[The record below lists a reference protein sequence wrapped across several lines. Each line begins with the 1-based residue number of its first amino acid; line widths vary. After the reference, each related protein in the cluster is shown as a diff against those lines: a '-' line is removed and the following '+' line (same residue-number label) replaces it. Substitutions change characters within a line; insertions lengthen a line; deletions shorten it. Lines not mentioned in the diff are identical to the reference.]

1 MGASLTDSL
10 ETTATISVRDLR
22 VNYGER
28 EILHGI
34 SFDVNRGE
42 TLVILGGSG
51 SGKSTLLRTLVGLEK
66 PTSGQIWI
74 KGQDIAAISSSAMDE
89 IRSEEHT
96 SELQSHLNLV
106 CRLLLEK
113 KKKKQHKTNMSA
125 A

>member
-1 MGASLTDSL
+1 MEASLTDSL

-51 SGKSTLLRTLVGLEK
+51 SGKSTLFRTLVGLEK
-66 PTSGQIWI
+66 PSSGQLWI
-74 KGQDIAAISSSAMDE
+74 QRDDIAAISSSE
-89 IRSEEHT
+89 IDA
-96 SELQSHLNLV
+96 V
-106 CRLLLEK
+106 P
-113 KKKKQHKTNMSA
+113 HKIGMSFA
-125 A
+125 AGALFGSMA